1 MKKSYIL
8 WLALSLL
15 VLTLLGFYITQIIQ
29 PKYKPN
35 TKEALIL
42 LVNNNRVKLGN
53 IDTSKITDM
62 SALFM
67 ESKRSDF
74 SGIESWDVSN
84 VKDMSSMFQ
93 DAENFNKNIGSWNV
107 SNVENMNIMFYHAS
121 NFNQDI
127 SSWHISHYLN
137 TLNMFNDSPL
147 ENNLPFWYGM

>member
-1 MKKSYIL
+1 MKKSYTL
-8 WLALSLL
+8 GAALSLL
-15 VLTLLGFYITQIIQ
+15 VLILLIFYIIQIMQ

-84 VKDMSSMFQ
+84 VK
-93 DAENFNKNIGSWNV
+93 
-107 SNVENMNIMFYHAS
+107 NMEKMFYGAKE
-121 NFNQDI
+121 FNQDI
-127 SSWHISHYLN
+127 SSWDVSN
-137 TLNMFNDSPL
+137 VENMRSMFSEAEKFNQNIGSWDVS
-147 ENNLPFWYGM
+147 NVKSMRGMFASAY